1 MTLRTLIIDDEA
13 IARRRVRRLL
23 REESDIEVV
32 GECGDGQSAIDE
44 IASVQPDLI
53 FLDVQMPGLDGFGVV
68 ERLAPPSRAVSRTR
82 FGEAG
87 TERAPAIVFVTAFDR
102 YAMQAFDVH
111 AIDYLLKPFT
121 RDRFRLALQRAR
133 ERIGVRDGSAGL
145 RALLQQLNARPRYLS
160 RLSVRARGRI
170 VLIDVETIDW
180 LQAADNYVTVHASAR
195 EYLLRDTLTTLE
207 DQLDPSVFV
216 RIHRSTIVRLD
227 RIAELQPATH
237 GDFDVRL
244 RDGTVL
250 TLSRT
255 CREQLERA
263 LGRAL

>member
-1 MTLRTLIIDDEA
+1 MTLRTLIVDDEP

-23 REESDIEVV
+23 RDESDIEVV
-32 GECGDGQSAIDE
+32 GECGDGETAIDD
-44 IASVQPDLI
+44 IASVRPDLI

-68 ERLAPPSRAVSRTR
+68 ERLATR
-82 FGEAG
+82 
-87 TERAPAIVFVTAFDR
+87 RPPAIVFVTAFDR
-102 YAMQAFDVH
+102 YAMRAFDVH

-121 RDRFRLALQRAR
+121 RERFRLALQRAR
-133 ERIGVRDGSAGL
+133 ERIGGRDGNASL
-145 RALLQQLNARPRYLS
+145 RALIEQLNARPRYLS

-170 VLIDVETIDW
+170 VLIDVDTIDW
-180 LQAADNYVTVHASAR
+180 LRAADNYVTVHAGSR
-195 EYLLRDTLTTLE
+195 EYLLRETLSALE
-207 DQLDPSVFV
+207 ATLDPDRFV

-227 RIAELQPATH
+227 RVLELQPATH

-255 CREQLERA
+255 WREQLERA

>member
-53 FLDVQMPGLDGFGVV
+53 FLDVQMPGLDGFDVV
-68 ERLAPPSRAVSRTR
+68 ERLARDRP
-82 FGEAG
+82 
-87 TERAPAIVFVTAFDR
+87 PAIVFVTAFDR

-133 ERIGVRDGSAGL
+133 DRIAVRDGNAGL

-227 RIAELQPATH
+227 RIAELQPASH

-255 CREQLERA
+255 WREQLERA